1 VALGL
6 DVGPKEIVIG
16 DADALEGLDQQSDD
30 VGYDQFVVSL
40 RQPVAVQFPAVAVA
54 VAPLR
59 LTSIRNGFSRPD
71 KDDPGAALERESAES
86 AGAMGDDDPVSFA
99 RCSRAAT
106 KVPRTRDILLRYNVR
121 LRPVCS
127 SAVIWKIV
135 GGSL

>member
-1 VALGL
+1 MALDL

-54 VAPLR
+54 LLR

-86 AGAMGDDDPVSFA
+86 AGAVGDDDQVSFA

>member
-1 VALGL
+1 MALDL

-54 VAPLR
+54 LLR

-86 AGAMGDDDPVSFA
+86 AGAMGDDDQVNLA
-99 RCSRAAT
+99 
-106 KVPRTRDILLRYNVR
+106 
-121 LRPVCS
+121 
-127 SAVIWKIV
+127 
-135 GGSL
+135 